1 MQEQRTFFT
10 RSKSPPVAKVSLPK
24 SSTVTAESFEST
36 RPAAKGWPGLLQ
48 ETGHGVLILLKNVQP
63 EGSTKQNRITSLRLR
78 I

>member
-1 MQEQRTFFT
+1 MQEQCTFFT

-48 ETGHGVLILLKNVQP
+48 ETGHGVLILLKNRQP
-63 EGSTKQNRITSLRLR
+63 EG
-78 I
+78 